1 MEKAAEQVRE
11 ARTESVRQ
19 SYLKTKK
26 ILSSHMVLLTQL
38 FDGSCDPRPEPNENH
53 TPHDTRTNGFKCRIR

>member
-26 ILSSHMVLLTQL
+26 NTVIAYG
-38 FDGSCDPRPEPNENH
+38 F
-53 TPHDTRTNGFKCRIR
+53 TNTIIRRFV